1 MDKVD
6 KANQMDN
13 AKTSQGDWAGSR
25 VSLTLHG
32 GTAVI
37 RLYNPPVGC
46 MDEAMEAEL
55 AQALDQLASWP
66 EGRVVII
73 TGRDAGMF
81 VRHYDVGILHGRA
94 EIMRARGKTFSLDRP
109 VPQGGIHQCIERM
122 DASPLIFIAA
132 LNGTAMGGG
141 FELALGCDI
150 RLAQS
155 GDYQLGLPELNLG
168 LLPGAGGTQAMA
180 QLLGTG
186 PALFNLLTA
195 KVFSPQELLQLG
207 VVSACADDVMARALE
222 LAAQIEAVPARACAN
237 IKRLVRNAPRWSRTE
252 GLAAE
257 RTLFCDCM
265 VDPAAEP
272 LMAAV
277 AHGGRSIA
285 EKPGRANA

>member
-1 MDKVD
+1 
-6 KANQMDN
+6 
-13 AKTSQGDWAGSR
+13 
-25 VSLTLHG
+25 
-32 GTAVI
+32 
-37 RLYNPPVGC
+37 

-55 AQALDQLASWP
+55 GQALAQLAGWP
-66 EGRVVII
+66 EGRVVVI
-73 TGRDAGMF
+73 TGRDPGMF

-94 EIMRARGKTFSLDRP
+94 QAMRAKGKTFSLDRP

-122 DASPLIFIAA
+122 DASPLVFIAA

-150 RLAQS
+150 RLAQT
-155 GDYQLGLPELNLG
+155 GDYQFGLPELNLG

-186 PALFNLLTA
+186 AALFNLLTA
-195 KVFSPQELLQLG
+195 KVFSPQELLQAGL
-207 VVSACADDVMARALE
+207 VSACADDVLAHALA

-272 LMAAV
+272 LMARV
-277 AHGGRSIA
+277 AHGGHSIA
-285 EKPGRANA
+285 EKPDRLAKPG